1 MFDLEI
7 GNVKLKDAKVN
18 FIKAICENPTPAFKW
33 KLDLFTLKGMC
44 LTIQKSWTL
53 KPNCSNF

>member
-7 GNVKLKDAKVN
+7 DNVKLKDAKVN

-44 LTIQKSWTL
+44 LTIQKIM
-53 KPNCSNF
+53 NFKTKL